1 MILEFV
7 EFDSPKGWSRQ
18 KVAEEA
24 RNVIGHWQANT
35 DLLRKHF
42 LLELDG
48 KTGGGVYVWP
58 SLEAAKKAHDEA
70 WRQSII
76 KRTGS
81 APRIRYFDLFLLID
95 NEHGKVSEF
104 PQAAEIKSA
113 AA

>member
-18 KVAEEA
+18 QVAEEA
-24 RNVIGHWQANT
+24 RNVIAKWQANKE
-35 DLLRKHF
+35 LLRKHF
-42 LLELDG
+42 VLELDG

-70 WRQSII
+70 WRQAII

-81 APRIRYFDLFLLID
+81 APRIRYFDLNLLND

-104 PQAAEIKSA
+104 PEAAETKA
-113 AA
+113 AAA

>member
-18 KVAEEA
+18 QVAEEA
-24 RNVIGHWQANT
+24 RNVIAHWQANP

-48 KTGGGVYVWP
+48 KTGAGVYVWP
-58 SLEAAKKAHDEA
+58 SLAAAKKAHDEA

-76 KRTGS
+76 KRTGA

-95 NEHGKVSEF
+95 NEHGKVTEF
-104 PQAAEIKSA
+104 PAPAEMQPA

>member
-18 KVAEEA
+18 QVAEEA
-24 RNVIGHWQANT
+24 RNVIAHWQANP

-58 SLEAAKKAHDEA
+58 SLAAAKKAHDEA

-76 KRTGS
+76 KRTGA

-95 NEHGKVSEF
+95 NEHGKVTEF
-104 PQAAEIKSA
+104 PAPAEMQPA

>member
-18 KVAEEA
+18 QVAEEA
-24 RNVIGHWQANT
+24 RNVIAKWQANKE
-35 DLLRKHF
+35 LLRKHF
-42 LLELDG
+42 VLELDG

-70 WRQSII
+70 WRQAII
-76 KRTGS
+76 KRTGA

-95 NEHGKVSEF
+95 NENGKVSEF
-104 PQAAEIKSA
+104 PAAAEIQPA
-113 AA
+113 A

>member
-7 EFDSPKGWSRQ
+7 EFDSPKGWSRRQ
-18 KVAEEA
+18 VAEDA
-24 RNVIGHWQANT
+24 RSVIAKWQANKE
-35 DLLRKHF
+35 LLRKHF

-48 KTGGGVYVWP
+48 KTGAGVYVWP
-58 SLEAAKKAHDEA
+58 SLAAAKKAHDEA

-76 KRTGS
+76 KRTGA

-104 PQAAEIKSA
+104 PAPAEMQPA